1 MKVSI
6 LFWLALTVVAKNVF
20 DFNKFNA
27 EAEKAERALKEDME
41 KRDGKKVFNLDDLK
55 IGVPEKRDGKKVF
68 NLDDLKIGVP
78 VKREAK
84 NVFDF
89 SKFKNE
95 KRDAKNVVDISKLA
109 QGIDKRDQEVFQE
122 EDANSKEQLLTTV
135 LPQYKS
141 ISIFSGYVRD
151 NKAISDKTSNLKES
165 MLIICPTDNSIINK
179 LGDLKPWEFPKS
191 LNGENDDE
199 IIESNL
205 NYFLSNHIVENLQEL
220 KVKDNKFTVELLS
233 GKKVVVSQNFNGI
246 ELLVDDV
253 KIPVILSKQVDN
265 GFIFIIDDCL
275 VKP

>member
-1 MKVSI
+1 MKGII
-6 LFWLALTVVAKNVF
+6 LFWLALTVVSKNVF
-20 DFNKFNA
+20 DFNKFNL

-41 KRDGKKVFNLDDLK
+41 KRDGKN
-55 IGVPEKRDGKKVF
+55 VF

-78 VKREAK
+78 VKRDGKNVFDFSKFKNEKRDAK

-109 QGIDKRDQEVFQE
+109 HGIDKRDQQVLQQDEST
-122 EDANSKEQLLTTV
+122 NSNEQLLTTV

-141 ISIFSGYVRD
+141 ISIFSGYIRD
-151 NKAISDKTSNLKES
+151 NKAISDKTGNLKES
-165 MLIICPTDNSIINK
+165 MLIICPTDNSIVNK
-179 LGDLKPWEFPKS
+179 LGDLKPWEFPKT

-220 KVKDNKFTVELLS
+220 KANDNKFTVELLS
-233 GKKVVVSQNFNGI
+233 GKEIVVSQNFNGI
-246 ELLVDDV
+246 ELLADGV